1 MGKPEPEADMATRMA
16 HVEDCVKACEGV
28 KNPLMNVPR
37 AFELLEDF
45 NESMRFVKPKLAV
58 EINRFLNEAKE

>member
-16 HVEDCVKACEGV
+16 HIEDCVKACEGI
-28 KNPLMNVPR
+28 MNVPR